1 MELRS
6 SGLLARCHS
15 VRRLQVTTGPVHV
28 QGKEGRNVRYRKV
41 KGGEG
46 RDTSCTIEAFGI
58 KEVATSQGRR
68 TAPENGRCTAW
79 RMLRRNVTDDILP
92 IDSTCASTASV
103 GYDICHLPWF
113 SSPRGHDVGCTTK
126 QWRFF
131 DVMRK

>member
-103 GYDICHLPWF
+103 GYDICASNEINDAQISGIKAYM
-113 SSPRGHDVGCTTK
+113 SSSVVLVAARS
-126 QWRFF
+126 
-131 DVMRK
+131 